1 MTRTARRCA
10 VAALTVLTCA
20 LPAGSA
26 QAAAYHDHDNI
37 AQATIEQDG
46 GRAFDVAWSVSR
58 QRGGTVD
65 QSNKAHAAGRCTGC
79 EATAI
84 AFQIVLVSGSP
95 STVAPTNESVALS
108 LECPQCEV
116 FAAARQFVRVV
127 DRPVRI
133 TLAGRREL
141 ADVRATLQ
149 ALETQDPPID
159 QLYQT
164 VEAQEARVR
173 QVLNTELVSR
183 SDPSQEADE
192 IDAQLAQDTDQG

>member
-1 MTRTARRCA
+1 VTRTLRTG
-10 VAALTVLTCA
+10 AAAIVTVLACA

-26 QAAAYHDHDNI
+26 QAAHRENI

-46 GRAFDVAWSVSR
+46 GRAFDFAWDVSH
-58 QRGGTVD
+58 QRGGVVD
-65 QSNKAHAAGRCTGC
+65 HINRAHAAARCTDC

-84 AFQIVLVSGSP
+84 AFQIVLASKADK
-95 STVAPTNESVALS
+95 VAPTNESVALS

-127 DRPVRI
+127 DKPVRI
-133 TLAGRREL
+133 TIAGRREL

-159 QLYQT
+159 QLYLA

-173 QVLNTELVSR
+173 HVLNTELVSR
-183 SDPSQEADE
+183 SDTSEEADV

>member
-1 MTRTARRCA
+1 MSRTVRRG
-10 VAALTVLTCA
+10 AAALLTVLACA

-37 AQATIEQDG
+37 AQATIEQDA
-46 GRAFDVAWSVSR
+46 GRAFDFAWSISR

-65 QSNKAHAAGRCTGC
+65 QSNKAHAAGRCTEC

-84 AFQIVLVSGSP
+84 AFQIVLVSGAP
-95 STVAPTNESVALS
+95 STVAPTNEGVALN
-108 LECPQCEV
+108 LECTRCEV

-127 DRPVRI
+127 KRPVRI
-133 TLAGRREL
+133 TVAGRREL
-141 ADVRATLQ
+141 DDVRATLQ

-173 QVLNTELVSR
+173 HVLNTELVSR
-183 SDPSQEADE
+183 SDPSEEADV

>member
-1 MTRTARRCA
+1 VTRPARRCA
-10 VAALTVLTCA
+10 VAALTVLACA

-26 QAAAYHDHDNI
+26 QAALRENI
-37 AQATIEQDG
+37 ARATIEQDG
-46 GRAFDVAWSVSR
+46 GRAFDFAWDISR
-58 QRGGTVD
+58 QRGGVVD
-65 QSNKAHAAGRCTGC
+65 QANKAHAAGRCTEC

-84 AFQIVLVSGSP
+84 AFQIVLVSGAP
-95 STVAPTNESVALS
+95 STVAPTNEAVALN
-108 LECPQCEV
+108 LECPRCEV
-116 FAAARQFVRVV
+116 VAEARQFVRVV
-127 DRPVRI
+127 DAPVRL
-133 TLAGRREL
+133 TGAGRREL

-173 QVLNTELVSR
+173 QVLNTELVQR
-183 SDPSQEADE
+183 SDPSEEADV

>member
-1 MTRTARRCA
+1 MTRTARRYA
-10 VAALTVLTCA
+10 VAALTVLACA

-46 GRAFDVAWSVSR
+46 GRAFDVAWSISK

-65 QSNKAHAAGRCTGC
+65 QSNKAHAAGRCTEC

-84 AFQIVLVSGSP
+84 AFQVVLVSGAP
-95 STVAPTNESVALS
+95 STVAPTNESVAVN
-108 LECPQCEV
+108 LECPRCEV

-133 TLAGRREL
+133 TIAGRREL

-159 QLYQT
+159 QLYLA

-173 QVLNTELVSR
+173 HVLNTELVSR
-183 SDPSQEADE
+183 SDPSEDADV